1 MVCSLLSP
9 LSHNSKCVFL
19 VSHRFIPGEVTNL
32 DSWVVWMLPAQF
44 PISPW
49 YTSYNIFMICNHLF
63 CRPSL
68 LMNAVPWIK
77 MNVLLCDNRF
87 LRVSVCGTWQQDKRT
102 LCCWLM
108 ETVISPYCTTA
119 ESRCW
124 RALTMIIPSPGPTPR
139 RPPFCP
145 SAWMFVQTVMK
156 VYSVDT
162 VIFFLLCIGC
172 FVK

>member
-1 MVCSLLSP
+1 MCISCLSQVYSWGSDKFGQLGRMNAPSTVPNLTMVYC
-9 LSHNSKCVFL
+9 
-19 VSHRFIPGEVTNL
+19 
-32 DSWVVWMLPAQF
+32 
-44 PISPW
+44 
-49 YTSYNIFMICNHLF
+49 TSFNIFMICNHLF

-145 SAWMFVQTVMK
+145 SA
-156 VYSVDT
+156 
-162 VIFFLLCIGC
+162 
-172 FVK
+172 